1 MDLDRSIATAESCT
15 GAMLA
20 SVLTDVKGS
29 SGVFERGFVADEGD
43 EPGLVHLACARRGR
57 PTVHLEEHFGP
68 IGRGP
73 VRVESIRVALNMM
86 DEVL

>member
-1 MDLDRSIATAESCT
+1 MTVSAKVMLDRANELGCSIATAESCT
-15 GAMLA
+15 GGMLA

-29 SGVFERGFVADEGD
+29 SGVFERG
-43 EPGLVHLACARRGR
+43 H
-57 PTVHLEEHFGP
+57 PTAHREEHFGP

-73 VRVESIRVALNMM
+73 VRVESICVALNMM